1 MGTTQ
6 PRPAPL
12 FFYMDAYTR
21 SRLEYLIGGDIPPAV
36 VKRFDRIQ
44 KRVDAMGG
52 ASHPDP
58 WVLALIA
65 ETANKPAKQQ
75 AIPKKKKVEVIP
87 SA

>member
-1 MGTTQ
+1 MRIPYLHGPLAGLAHMQ
-6 PRPAPL
+6 RRPV
-12 FFYMDAYTR
+12 
-21 SRLEYLIGGDIPPAV
+21 E
-36 VKRFDRIQ
+36 KRFDRIK

-52 ASHPDP
+52 SSHPDP

>member
-1 MGTTQ
+1 
-6 PRPAPL
+6 
-12 FFYMDAYTR
+12 
-21 SRLEYLIGGDIPPAV
+21 
-36 VKRFDRIQ
+36 
-44 KRVDAMGG
+44 MGG

-75 AIPKKKKVEVIP
+75 VIPKKKKVEVIP